1 MTAILTK
8 DQIELLTY
16 TQSKAALKLLE
27 KTYPID
33 KPITDIGKQYWD
45 QCDDIANTLLWLE
58 DRIREFE
65 DPRMSTLDPKA
76 TVIEVK
82 PKPVKKPQ
90 RKFSMNGVVYES
102 VREAAKKA
110 GIKET
115 TLRNY
120 VNRKPEVY
128 FWVD

>member
-8 DQIELLTY
+8 DEIELLTY

-27 KTYPID
+27 KTYPLD
-33 KPITDIGKQYWD
+33 RPMTDIGKQYWD

-58 DRIREFE
+58 DRIYSFE
-65 DPRMSTLDPKA
+65 DPRQTTMDPQA
-76 TVIEVK
+76 SVVEVK
-82 PKPVKKPQ
+82 PVVVKKPQ
-90 RKFSMNGVVYES
+90 RKFSMNGVVFDS
-102 VREAAKKA
+102 VRAAALRA
-110 GIKET
+110 GIKEN

-120 VNRKPEVY
+120 TKRKPDLY